1 MAAYRAE
8 PAATPSSAVLA
19 RLMKQTL
26 MSEADIRS
34 FFKLLHE
41 KTRQKVAEAAE
52 AVQCGECSSDDEAAP
67 AQAPKRARRS
77 ASSAARAG
85 PSERSIPPLEK
96 GKLEGRSVL
105 IPREQW
111 PEEPCDERGGEGW
124 SGKVASE
131 RFGTV
136 GVTTQSIGVDGAIH
150 NFTYHFVLEEVL
162 RWKPLK

>member
-1 MAAYRAE
+1 MLNFLRQATSSTPTAGTPKAVTQKART
-8 PAATPSSAVLA
+8 PATPN
-19 RLMKQTL
+19 T
-26 MSEADIRS
+26 
-34 FFKLLHE
+34 
-41 KTRQKVAEAAE
+41 
-52 AVQCGECSSDDEAAP
+52 SDVVITGASQNKFSLEAAP

-111 PEEPCDERGGEGW
+111 PEEPCDELGGEGW
-124 SGKVASE
+124 LGKVASE

-136 GVTTQSIGVDGAIH
+136 GVTTESIGVDGAIH